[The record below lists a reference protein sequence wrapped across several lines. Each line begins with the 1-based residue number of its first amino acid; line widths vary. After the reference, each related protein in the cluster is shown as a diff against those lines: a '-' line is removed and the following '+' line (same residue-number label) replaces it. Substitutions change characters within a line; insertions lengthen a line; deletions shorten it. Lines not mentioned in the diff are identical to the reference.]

1 MDDLD
6 LDLAD
11 LVSVA
16 ESTEHSAFS
25 RFYQKLGCADKLEF
39 LTAMAKT
46 YFPLFILILVIVY
59 WIIGL
64 YSYAVG
70 GGFIPEMK
78 KK

>member
-16 ESTEHSAFS
+16 EPAQQSAFS
-25 RFYQKLGCADKLEF
+25 RFYQKLGCADELEF

-46 YFPLFILILVIVY
+46 YFPLLILILVIVY
-59 WIIGL
+59 WIFGL

-70 GGFIPEMK
+70 GGIVPKMK